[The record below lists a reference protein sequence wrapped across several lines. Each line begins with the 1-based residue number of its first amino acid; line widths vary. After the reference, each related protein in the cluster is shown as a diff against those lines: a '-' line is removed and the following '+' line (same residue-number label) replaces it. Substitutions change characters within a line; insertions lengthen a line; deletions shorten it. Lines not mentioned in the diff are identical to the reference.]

1 MLHNKYFFLFPK
13 NLFLVQFHYPL
24 PLFRIV
30 PGVVRDEVVWCKL
43 FMLEG

>member
-1 MLHNKYFFLFPK
+1 MLHKYFFLFPK
-13 NLFLVQFHYPL
+13 KSFIGTIQLFS